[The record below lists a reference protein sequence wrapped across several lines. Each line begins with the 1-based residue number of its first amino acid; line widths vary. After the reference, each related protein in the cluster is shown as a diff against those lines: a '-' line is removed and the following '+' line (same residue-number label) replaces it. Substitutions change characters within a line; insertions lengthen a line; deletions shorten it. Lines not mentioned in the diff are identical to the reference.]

1 MKKVLK
7 FAVVALIIV
16 ACAKKKTDD
25 PQPVITVNDSQ
36 NPTITYL
43 MNLNSLYSP
52 AAKVK
57 LNFKVTDNYKLKYI
71 LYRVKNTGID
81 SVYLNKTINTSLKDY
96 TVLDSV
102 IVNLT
107 TTMADFEVFVQA
119 EDSTGNKATS
129 TKTFHVM

>member
-1 MKKVLK
+1 MKNVLK

-57 LNFKVTDNYKLKYI
+57 LNFKVTDNYKLKNI
-71 LYRVKNTGID
+71 LYRVKNTSID

>member
-7 FAVVALIIV
+7 FAVVALIII

>member
-1 MKKVLK
+1 MKNVLK
-7 FAVVALIIV
+7 FAVVALIII